1 MGRISILN
9 CCAIFTIL
17 FLFYAQPSLSFESP
31 NSHEHKE
38 ASPMWFGPRMGR
50 KKRNPGE
57 SNFRNGKDQQT
68 MGLLDV
74 LRDSPLVVVAVNDG
88 NNKQPSNFVPR
99 LGRESGEP
107 LFSWTED
114 EADALASRPNGVNPF
129 SPRLGRN
136 NFNPFSPRLGRDNE
150 VLLK

>member
-9 CCAIFTIL
+9 CCAIITIL
-17 FLFYAQPSLSFESP
+17 FLFYAQPSQSFESP
-31 NSHEHKE
+31 SNHERKE

-50 KKRNPGE
+50 KKRNPRD
-57 SNFRNGKDQQT
+57 SSFRNGKDQQT
-68 MGLLDV
+68 MGLLEV

-88 NNKQPSNFVPR
+88 NNKQPPNFVPR

-107 LFSWTED
+107 LPGWAED

-136 NFNPFSPRLGRDNE
+136 NFNPFSPRLGRDSD